1 MTNQHHYD
9 QIRWEGASLKEAKRA
24 LIMTHGRGDSPEGMM
39 QLTAALTNDPDM
51 ALIFPAATN
60 NTWYPQ
66 SFMAPTAA
74 NQPWLDSAV
83 ALVLRI
89 METVNEAG
97 IPDDHLSVGGWSQGA
112 CLALEC
118 ATRRARR
125 YAGVFAFSGGL
136 IGPQIEL
143 SKYEGRFD
151 NTPVFIGCS
160 DQDFHIPLSRLK
172 ETQQVLSD
180 RGADVDLQL
189 YPGMGHTIN
198 EDEIQR
204 VRALLSPN
212 KPTN

>member
-1 MTNQHHYD
+1 MNNQHQYD
-9 QIRWEGASLKEAKRA
+9 QIRWEGAPLKNAKRA

-39 QLTAALTNDPDM
+39 QVTAALTDDPDM
-51 ALIFPAATN
+51 ALIFPRATN

-83 ALVLRI
+83 ALVLQV
-89 METVNEAG
+89 MDEVNEAG
-97 IPDDHLSVGGWSQGA
+97 ISDDQLFIGGWSQGA

-136 IGPQIEL
+136 IGPEIDR
-143 SKYEGRFD
+143 SKYEGSFEG
-151 NTPVFIGCS
+151 TPVFIGCS
-160 DQDFHIPLSRLK
+160 DADFHIPLSRLK
-172 ETQQVLSD
+172 ETDQVMTD
-180 RGADVDLQL
+180 YDANVDLQL

-204 VRALLSPN
+204 VRALLSPT
-212 KPTN
+212 KTN